1 MGERRELVRKRS
13 MIFKPRAFV
22 GMSPEGI
29 VPVCFADLAHYL
41 CLAEGILPLSLVG
54 DP

>member
-1 MGERRELVRKRS
+1 MGVRRELVGERS

-29 VPVCFADLAHYL
+29 VPGCFADLAHYL
-41 CLAEGILPLSLVG
+41 CLAKGISPLSLVG